1 MQRKT
6 FWVQRKCSANS
17 FVAKSARPSCSCR
30 DFASNLFQ
38 YRKYAPYV
46 VGMREK
52 ENSNDYFSRSSS
64 EDRRIIDISPCD
76 DGEVYVLFETE
87 DGFEREYWKGTAYI
101 RHRAYL
107 DKDKKLVQSLD
118 KPRNVVWDRRG
129 NVIRAE
135 FSPSKSQLEEY
146 FSKTDEP
153 LIVGYI
159 GEEGYSEK
167 VTRYIQKDKSSGQ
180 ILSVEL
186 LRDNG
191 SGILAKS
198 TFNLAGKA
206 HSFSDKPAIEE
217 YSRYGVLL
225 KQVWKKEG
233 VLDREDG
240 PAIIVYDGRGGINR
254 KEYWMDGFFLR
265 SDPPRLEN
273 SFSKSL
279 HKCWERFK
287 WRFQGH

>member
-1 MQRKT
+1 MQLP
-6 FWVQRKCSANS
+6 V
-17 FVAKSARPSCSCR
+17 
-30 DFASNLFQ
+30 FASNLFQ

-52 ENSNDYFSRSSS
+52 ENNNDYFSRSSS
-64 EDRRIIDISPCD
+64 GNRRIVDISPCD

-101 RHRAYL
+101 RSRAYL
-107 DKDKKLVQSLD
+107 DEDKKLVQSLD

-146 FSKTDEP
+146 FSGTDEP

-167 VTRYIQKDKSSGQ
+167 VTRYIQKDKSSEQ

-240 PAIIVYDGRGGINR
+240 PAVIIYNGRGGINR
-254 KEYWMDGFFLR
+254 KEYWMDGLFLR
-265 SDPPRLEN
+265 SDPPKLEN

-279 HKCWERFK
+279 HKYWERFK

>member
-1 MQRKT
+1 MQLA
-6 FWVQRKCSANS
+6 V
-17 FVAKSARPSCSCR
+17 
-30 DFASNLFQ
+30 FASNLNQ

-52 ENSNDYFSRSSS
+52 ENNTDYFSCRSSGN
-64 EDRRIIDISPCD
+64 RKIIDISPCD
-76 DGEVYVLFETE
+76 DGEVEFLFETE
-87 DGFEREYWKGTAYI
+87 DGFEREYWKGNLRI
-101 RHRAYL
+101 CDRAYL
-107 DKDKKLVQSLD
+107 DKDKKLVHSLD

-135 FSPSKSQLEEY
+135 FSPSISQLEEY

-153 LIVGYI
+153 LVAGYI
-159 GEEGYSEK
+159 GEEGYSPK
-167 VTRYIQKDKSSGQ
+167 VTRYIKKDKSSGQ

-198 TFNLAGKA
+198 TFNLDGKA
-206 HSFSDKPAIEE
+206 HSFSDEPAVEE
-217 YSRYGVLL
+217 YSRHGVLL

-240 PAIIVYDGRGGINR
+240 PAIIIYDGRGGIYKR
-254 KEYWMDGFFLR
+254 EYWMDGFFLR
-265 SDPPRLEN
+265 SDPPRLES

-279 HKCWERFK
+279 QKYWERFK